1 RHVTLPKA
9 LVKYLPNPLRLLT
22 EEEWRGLGV
31 QQSPGWY
38 HYMVHSPEPFI
49 LLFKREKNYQIKY
62 PNGHPT
68 VYQ

>member
-49 LLFKREKNYQIKY
+49 LLFKREKNYQI
-62 PNGHPT
+62 
-68 VYQ
+68 